1 MIYMDNA
8 ATTPVKAEVLAAMLP
23 YMDEHY
29 ANPSAVYRFA
39 GDTAKAVRTS
49 RESLGAKIGA
59 LTEEIYFTSG
69 GSESDNW
76 ALFSVCEE
84 RAFKDCHIITSQ
96 IEHHAV
102 LNTCKR
108 LEKLGVRITYVPVL
122 PDGIIDI
129 SFLEKSISSDTVMI
143 SVMAANNEIGTIEP
157 IADIGA
163 IAHEH
168 NVLFHTDAVQA
179 FGHIPIDVAK
189 MNIDMLS
196 ASAHKL
202 GGPKG
207 IGLMYVRKGLMISP
221 FISGGSQERGRRAG
235 TTNAPGIVG
244 FGAAGDIA
252 FKDMDRDR
260 EYVSGLRDRL
270 IRGVLTS
277 VPDSRINGSEIDRL
291 PGNVNFCF
299 EGIEGETLLILLD
312 REGICASSGSA
323 CTTGA
328 VDPSHVLMAI
338 GRTRSE
344 AKGSLRL
351 TLSSDN
357 TAEEVDEVI
366 EKIQRIV
373 AKLRSMTAV

>member
-23 YMDEHY
+23 YMDEYY

-39 GDTAKAVRTS
+39 GDTAKAVRAS

-207 IGLMYVRKGLMISP
+207 VGLMYVRKGLMISP

-312 REGICASSGSA
+312 RDGICASSGSA

-373 AKLRSMTAV
+373 AKLRSMTAN